1 MRFALKHYF
10 EKTPRI
16 IQIASDAV
24 LAAAGVYAAFGATP
38 DKVVIVSAVVLKI
51 LCHFFGDKPSP
62 DEP

>member
-24 LAAAGVYAAFGATP
+24 LAAAGVYAAFGTTP
-38 DKVVIVSAVVLKI
+38 SNLIVVSAVVLKM
-51 LCHFFGDKPSP
+51 LSHCFGEGQK
-62 DEP
+62 